1 LLELVGLGD
10 APVNLIGFSLGGTIA
25 VAFAQRFPSRVKRLI
40 AMSPSGFIPKVPAS
54 YYLLRASWW
63 CLIPL
68 APHVLCTCW
77 YQRERFARSVRSEG
91 QEVDDEVIDNLWS
104 RFVWQLY
111 VKRGVASATLAVCQ
125 RVPWFNLRS
134 VFKEAGRHP
143 RPVLLVWG
151 ERDSLNPPQTVAE
164 EVRKCFSNVHLMVVQ
179 NAGHIA
185 ICDKPRQVFQSILA
199 FLQLAPD
206 ARVEGLQLATSSQ
219 LPRQPASVQ
228 VVAPPASDSRA
239 DRAAQMPV
247 PMILGHSEDLQS
259 TASGQGGGG
268 SENRTRPL

>member
-1 LLELVGLGD
+1 LELVGLGD

-25 VAFAQRFPSRVKRLI
+25 VAFAQKFPSRVKRLI
-40 AMSPSGFIPKVPAS
+40 AISPSGFIPKVPAA
-54 YYLLRASWW
+54 YYLLRASWM

-77 YQRERFARSVRSEG
+77 YKRDRFARSLRSEG

-111 VKRGVASATLAVCQ
+111 VKRGVASATLAVCR

-134 VFKEAGRHP
+134 LFKDAGRNP
-143 RPVLLVWG
+143 RPVLLIWG

-164 EVRKCFSNVHLMVVQ
+164 EVKKCFSNVHLMVVPG
-179 NAGHIA
+179 AGHIA
-185 ICDKPRQVFQSILA
+185 ICDKPRQVFLSILA

-206 ARVEGLQLATSSQ
+206 ARMDSTPLSISTRPSRQQAT
-219 LPRQPASVQ
+219 PQPGINN
-228 VVAPPASDSRA
+228 RA

-247 PMILGHSEDLQS
+247 PIVLGHTEDLQGP
-259 TASGQGGGG
+259 TTQ
-268 SENRTRPL
+268 PL